1 MKGRVYSI
9 TSYNLMNLLF
19 KYTIFKIYRIT
30 FKEISGQ
37 HIDTNS
43 PYNSSF
49 FKEVQVSSDHKV

>member
-1 MKGRVYSI
+1 
-9 TSYNLMNLLF
+9 MNLLF